1 MNNNFDATIPAS
13 EPRWTMPLVD
23 VVLAFVAFGLA
34 YYVRYDLQLLRPVF
48 EANVAAFDPYLP
60 YVAFYALLLLVNNR
74 GRGLYKNIRGRSWA
88 EEVYAI
94 TNGATNATVMVMAV
108 SFFLQPAVFSRLML
122 LYAAAITVILLSL
135 ARAGQRIIRANLRN
149 KGIGVQRVLI
159 IGVGETGQAVLRTM
173 IARKELGYKPVG
185 YLDDNPDRGNVDLGR
200 VKGLGKTDNLQQVI
214 RDHEVNLVVITLRW
228 KHHDRIVELVRASQ
242 RAGAEVRVVPDVFQL
257 NMRQVQVENLD
268 GIPLLGMSGVR
279 PFYRSNRLLKR
290 SMDWLLIVIASP
302 ILLPLL
308 ALVALA
314 IRLEGPGPILYS
326 QRRVGE
332 NGREFNMIK
341 FRSMIPDAEKY
352 RKALVETHELDPR
365 HPKIPDD
372 PRITRV
378 GKIIRKF
385 SIDELPNILNVLRGE
400 MSLVGPR
407 PPTPDEVQL
416 YDAWHRQ
423 RLKIMPGIT
432 GLWQVSG
439 RSDVPFD
446 EMCLLDIYYIENW
459 SIQLDL
465 QILMMTLPRVLMR
478 QGAY

>member
-1 MNNNFDATIPAS
+1 MSNNFDTIIPTA
-13 EPRWTMPLVD
+13 EPRWLMPLLD
-23 VVLAFVAFGLA
+23 IVLAFVAFALA

-48 EANVAAFDPYLP
+48 EANVATFTPYLP
-60 YVAFYALLLLVNNR
+60 YVAFYALLMLANYR

-88 EEVYAI
+88 EEVYTV

-122 LYAAAITVILLSL
+122 IYAAAITVMLLSV
-135 ARAGQRIIRANLRN
+135 ARVGQRIIRANLRN

-159 IGVGETGQAVLRTM
+159 VGVGETGQAVLRTM
-173 IARKELGYKPVG
+173 IARKELGYIPVG
-185 YLDDNPDRGNVDLGR
+185 YLDDDPDRGNVDLGR
-200 VKGLGKTDNLQQVI
+200 VKGLGKTENLKQVI
-214 RDHEVNLVVITLRW
+214 HDHKVDLVLVTLRW
-228 KHHDRIVELVRASQ
+228 THHDLIVDLVRISQ
-242 RAGAEVRVVPDVFQL
+242 RAGVDVRIVPDVFQL

-268 GIPLLGMSGVR
+268 GIPLLGMSATR
-279 PFYRSNRLLKR
+279 PFYRTNRLLKR
-290 SMDWLLIVIASP
+290 AMDWALILIASP
-302 ILLPLL
+302 VLIPVL

-314 IRLEGPGPILYS
+314 IRLEGPGPIFYA

-332 NGREFNMIK
+332 NGRGFNMVK
-341 FRSMIPDAEKY
+341 FRSMVPDAEKS
-352 RKALVETHELDPR
+352 RQQLVEDHQLDPR

-378 GKIIRKF
+378 GKVIRKT
-385 SIDELPNILNVLRGE
+385 SLDELPNLYNVLRGE
-400 MSLVGPR
+400 MSIVGPR

-416 YDAWHRQ
+416 YDPWHRQ